1 MKPVN
6 TLQPPA
12 LDNADEAL
20 FPLLGYTDR
29 YTYKKHCVSPVALIS
44 SWKCT
49 TDIDFDDCKIDEV
62 NGLIKVT
69 HRGDRELLNKV
80 DYNWPD
86 YFQPTYENKARDFL
100 RRYGLP
106 DSPQRQRRRRSSRL
120 SFSESA
126 YGNNH
131 DEQSLGGHGL
141 GSIGHYRRSVIYGRT
156 F

>member
-1 MKPVN
+1 M
-6 TLQPPA
+6 TL
-12 LDNADEAL
+12 
-20 FPLLGYTDR
+20 
-29 YTYKKHCVSPVALIS
+29 
-44 SWKCT
+44 T
-49 TDIDFDDCKIDEV
+49 TQIDVV

-80 DYNWPD
+80 DYDWPD

-126 YGNNH
+126 YGDN
-131 DEQSLGGHGL
+131 EQSLGGHRVATV
-141 GSIGHYRRSVIYGRT
+141 GHYRRSLIYGRA